1 MQLLYQEGINI
12 NNAYGFLLESSKKA
26 VFVVDVDQ
34 MQKTE
39 KLLEQKGFKTLNI
52 QSLSSM

>member
-39 KLLEQKGFKTLNI
+39 KILEQKDFKTLNI
-52 QSLSSM
+52 ESLSSM